1 MQQADPTFRLSKKEL
16 ASVGLTVNVLPFPP
30 VPVRIAISTTDA
42 FPAGQ
47 RKALNVATSQLVSES
62 SGDAGFVSS
71 HNAIAGLMLYHRW
84 SGVGADQLAA
94 QQHIDRRGKLV
105 LGMMEQFCEEH
116 SEHASDTPRTPFIER
131 VFRDMNKRWIE
142 SFATVGL
149 DIRVTFPGASD
160 ILAESPMHAA
170 MAGYCYSQGFLYSQ
184 KNPVLRCSAHTDVQT
199 EYQQMLDAERDGDAQ
214 ALDDSECRGAE
225 MEMTRIYGRSSYDA
239 LKVLCGVRIMKDT
252 LYGFVRNK
260 AHSGDAVHE
269 QARKLLRTAGE
280 NCERMLAR
288 REQAAGAGTY
298 IPPAAAHA
306 PVQAPAQLEGPAVV
320 QLEGPAVQLEGPAVV
335 QLEGPAVVQLEDP
348 AEVQLE
354 DPAVVQLEDP
364 AVVQLEDPAPVKT
377 KGPAVVQLEGPA
389 VVQTKD
395 PAPVQ
400 LEGPA
405 VVQTKDPAPVQLED
419 PAPDVGP
426 APDGGPVPEEDE
438 QAADRSDSHVPAQ
451 RRRVIAPV
459 VDAGGLVEIFYR

>member
-84 SGVGADQLAA
+84 SGVGADQHAA
-94 QQHIDRRGKLV
+94 QQHIDRRGQLV
-105 LGMMEQFCEEH
+105 LWMMEQFCEEH

-149 DIRVTFPGASD
+149 DIRVTFPGALD

-184 KNPVLRCSAHTDVQT
+184 KNPVLRCSAHTDVQA
-199 EYQQMLDAERDGDAQ
+199 EYQKMLDAERDGDAQ

-298 IPPAAAHA
+298 IPPAAA
-306 PVQAPAQLEGPAVV
+306 QAPAQLEGAAAV
-320 QLEGPAVQLEGPAVV
+320 QLEAPAVQLEAPAAQLEAPAPV
-335 QLEGPAVVQLEDP
+335 QLQDPAPVQLEDP
-348 AEVQLE
+348 APVQLE

-364 AVVQLEDPAPVKT
+364 AVVQLEDPAPD
-377 KGPAVVQLEGPA
+377 A
-389 VVQTKD
+389 
-395 PAPVQ
+395 
-400 LEGPA
+400 
-405 VVQTKDPAPVQLED
+405 
-419 PAPDVGP
+419 GP
-426 APDGGPVPEEDE
+426 APDGGPVSEQVE

-451 RRRVIAPV
+451 RGRTIAAAPNT
-459 VDAGGLVEIFYR
+459 GGLVEIFYR